1 MWDRCV
7 FRKVL
12 ADVGW
17 EPVRGEGSRPDFCF
31 TRWMTRQM
39 AAIPF
44 STLICVDTV
53 LSLDSQRPESIL
65 TEHCWDSLLALRSD
79 QRCERLCPIKAFVK
93 VIPKKPSSPCC
104 GSLPNSL
111 REHLKFNMRESE
123 LSSYLFPQRKKEKHT
138 MEYLH
143 NWLYLQFLGRE
154 EKEKDTGNIWDK
166 PSGIQWKTRTGREGI
181 NARSEGTHGH
191 KKI

>member
-1 MWDRCV
+1 MLKYCTPYCTAWLNIYYYHHHYVKVTNICYICFCV

-17 EPVRGEGSRPDFCF
+17 EPVRGEGSLPDFCF
-31 TRWMTRQM
+31 TWWMTRQM

-44 STLICVDTV
+44 STLISVDTV

-79 QRCERLCPIKAFVK
+79 QRCKRLYPIKACVK

-111 REHLKFNMRESE
+111 REHLKFHMRKSE
-123 LSSYLFPQRKKEKHT
+123 LNSDLFPQRKK
-138 MEYLH
+138 
-143 NWLYLQFLGRE
+143 
-154 EKEKDTGNIWDK
+154 
-166 PSGIQWKTRTGREGI
+166 
-181 NARSEGTHGH
+181 
-191 KKI
+191 